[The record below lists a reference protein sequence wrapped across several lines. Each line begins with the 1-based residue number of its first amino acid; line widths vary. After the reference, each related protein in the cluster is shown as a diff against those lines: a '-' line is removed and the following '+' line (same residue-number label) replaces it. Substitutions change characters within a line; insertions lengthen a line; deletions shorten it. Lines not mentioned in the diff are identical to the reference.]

1 MAVGFQ
7 IQNADYRNMIV
18 VFRSAFSKADSAA
31 KEFLRT
37 NAEPYTIQVKYSM

>member
-1 MAVGFQ
+1 MAG
-7 IQNADYRNMIV
+7 YRHMFV

-37 NAEPYTIQVKYSM
+37 NAEPYTIQVNNSVNLC